1 MLNGESDKSFVDD
14 LVASGYCKHERY
26 LCISRCWGLSL
37 VSMICSSLISKLYF
51 RIPKIKNFFGF
62 RKFKISLP
70 QKFVLSQEEL
80 LFGPCPNAT
89 VLTGLVCFSDHAPT
103 VIEVGNVGY
112 SSHSRFCQCVPKN
125 ASFQK
130 CGPNSRKMLLFRG
143 VGLCKCFC
151 FENSNFFFDWFMC
164 CGDLRDHPI
173 PTLSP

>member
-1 MLNGESDKSFVDD
+1 MLRGTEVYPWFLWFV
-14 LVASGYCKHERY
+14 LPWFLNS
-26 LCISRCWGLSL
+26 I
-37 VSMICSSLISKLYF
+37 
-51 RIPKIKNFFGF
+51 FGF

-89 VLTGLVCFSDHAPT
+89 VLTGLACFSDHAPT

-130 CGPNSRKMLLFRG
+130 CGPNSRKMLLFRV

-151 FENSNFFFDWFMC
+151 FQLFFWLIYVLRWPAWSSYTYFITVAILAQGKPSGYSTTLAVLLNRFM
-164 CGDLRDHPI
+164 GLGMSLRR
-173 PTLSP
+173 